1 MSGKGRPRRGKCQT
15 VSLAGDFRDILF
27 ADLLQFYCLSGQ
39 TAAVSVR
46 AADERGGETTG
57 VFFIDGGV
65 LVDAVFDGREGSEA
79 VRRAVRR
86 LHQGA
91 FQVETGRPQRAPHRP

>member
-1 MSGKGRPRRGKCQT
+1 MA
-15 VSLAGDFRDILF
+15 LAGDFKEILF

-46 AADERGGETTG
+46 AADERGVETTG
-57 VFFIDGGV
+57 TFFIDGGV

-79 VRRAVRR
+79 TSGRRLARMRPPQPGRFPGPARRAK
-86 LHQGA
+86 
-91 FQVETGRPQRAPHRP
+91 